1 MFGFKMM
8 ERRKILWLSAALI
21 VALVA
26 IVETAATWLFAG
38 PPAKK
43 EGWDNASKYL
53 RKSFKKGDLLL
64 FAPAWIGPTGR
75 MHMGELLDIH
85 QMARPD
91 EAAFSR
97 IWIIG
102 LEGKTRPETKKARLV
117 SQKVFGNIQV
127 SLFENKTDLP
137 LFDFY
142 ENVSTAQVNVL
153 RPDGS
158 IVERCPFQPSRHRH
172 QCSAGWNNVR
182 QKIAEVDYSPR
193 KCIYAHPVDG
203 NILEINY
210 PKVKLGKRLVIYTGI
225 DGYDSRYKARQ
236 AVYHTKNPKK
246 RKDGSDR
253 QDPRAP
259 RSLVDVTMEVEI
271 GTVKTMNVTHP
282 IDDKWRRHVLDT
294 SNKSEKIMTVSFR
307 VFTRWP
313 YAKVFCFYAQTRE

>member
-1 MFGFKMM
+1 M
-8 ERRKILWLSAALI
+8 ERRKILWLSAASL
-21 VALVA
+21 VVLVA
-26 IVETAATWLFAG
+26 IIETAATWLFAG
-38 PPAKK
+38 SPAERADWKK
-43 EGWDNASKYL
+43 AAKYL
-53 RKSFKKGDLLL
+53 QGNFKQGDLLL
-64 FAPAWIGPTGR
+64 FAPTWIGPTGR

-91 EAAFSR
+91 EAAFGR
-97 IWIIG
+97 IWVVG
-102 LEGKTRPETKKARLV
+102 LKGKTRAETKKARLV
-117 SQKVFGNIQV
+117 SKKSYGRIQV

-142 ENVSTAQVNVL
+142 ENLSKAQVRVL

-158 IVERCPFQPSRHRH
+158 VDEQCPFQPSRHRH

-203 NILEINY
+203 KILEINY
-210 PKVKLGKRLVIYTGI
+210 PTVKLGSRLVIYTGI

-246 RKDGSDR
+246 RKGGGNR
-253 QDPRAP
+253 KAARAP

-271 GTVKTMNVTHP
+271 GNGKTMSVSHP
-282 IDDKWRRHVLDT
+282 IDDKWRRHVLDI
-294 SNKSEKIMTVSFR
+294 SNKSEKKTPVSFK